1 MAQPSKLL
9 IKLSRRLFQH
19 PEQQAAFVDALTT
32 PTAFAPT
39 ILWTQPRPPSFP
51 FDTIT
56 RLPWQP
62 APVDRLVETS
72 QPGKH
77 HLHTAGA
84 FYCLDF
90 SSVFAASVVQ
100 AIPQPISVALDLCA
114 APGGKSLLTWQLLQP
129 QQMLC
134 NEVIRKRLRILIANL
149 KRCGATDAIALN
161 LDPKVI
167 AAAIPQ
173 TADLVLV
180 DAPCSGQSL
189 LAKGDKAPGCFHP
202 VSINQNSNRQKR
214 ILAAASQMVA
224 PQGYLAYMTCTYAPE
239 ENEKV
244 CRWLWDRFPDLQPIA
259 VPHLVALQSPL
270 TDLPCYRLWPQSGL
284 GAGAF
289 TCLFH
294 NRAKAAAISPINPD
308 FLERHGLTIY
318 PSRSPDSSQPYP
330 ISAMTALDK

>member
-9 IKLSRRLFQH
+9 TKLSRRLFEH
-19 PEQQAAFVDALTT
+19 SEQQTTFINALTT
-32 PTAFAPT
+32 PSPFAPT
-39 ILWTQPRPPSFP
+39 ILWTKSRPEPYP
-51 FDTIT
+51 FERLE

-62 APVDRLVETS
+62 TSVDRLAPTT
-72 QPGKH
+72 QLGKH
-77 HLHTAGA
+77 PLHNTGY

-100 AIPQPISVALDLCA
+100 AIAQPISTVLDLCA
-114 APGGKSLLTWQLLQP
+114 APGGKSLLVWQLLQP
-129 QQMLC
+129 QLLLS

-161 LDPKVI
+161 LDPKLI
-167 AAAIPQ
+167 AAAIPE

-202 VSINQNSNRQKR
+202 VSINQNANRQKR
-214 ILAAASQMVA
+214 ILAEATHTVA
-224 PQGYLAYMTCTYAPE
+224 PGGYLAYMTCTYAPE

-244 CRWLWDRFPDLQPIA
+244 CRWLRDRFPQLQPIS
-259 VPHLVALQSPL
+259 VPHLSAFQSPL
-270 TDLPCYRLWPQSGL
+270 TEMPCYRLWPQSGL

-289 TCLFH
+289 TCLFQDQ
-294 NRAKAAAISPINPD
+294 SPPVTVTPMSPD
-308 FLERHGLTIY
+308 FIERYGFRIY
-318 PSRSPDSSQPYP
+318 P
-330 ISAMTALDK
+330 A